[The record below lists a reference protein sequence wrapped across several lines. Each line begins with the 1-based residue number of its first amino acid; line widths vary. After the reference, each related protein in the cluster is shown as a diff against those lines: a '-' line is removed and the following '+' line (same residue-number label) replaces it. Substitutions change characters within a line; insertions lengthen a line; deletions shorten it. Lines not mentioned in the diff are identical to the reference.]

1 MEYGWYISEYP
12 TWEFI
17 RPKEFRQ
24 RYIEGTLDKF
34 DAIFTYSSVE
44 HSGLGKKNEILHILH
59 CKIYFPLSFI
69 LRTSCGNTQY
79 FFLILFLRILED
91 WGCFIVQAD
100 SLKQTSE

>member
-44 HSGLGKKNEILHILH
+44 HSGLGKKCDTTYPALQDIFSIVLHSKDKL
-59 CKIYFPLSFI
+59 
-69 LRTSCGNTQY
+69 
-79 FFLILFLRILED
+79 
-91 WGCFIVQAD
+91 W
-100 SLKQTSE
+100 